1 MPLLLLNRLWKVCE
15 QADMDNTCFPSLGT
29 LSLWYTVLLAVQD
42 AAELYEKAGMLEKAA
57 GIYIQTKAFHMAQ
70 PLMGRVVSPKLQLQ
84 YAKAKES
91 ESLYMPAAVGMLQPG

>member
-1 MPLLLLNRLWKVCE
+1 
-15 QADMDNTCFPSLGT
+15 
-29 LSLWYTVLLAVQD
+29 
-42 AAELYEKAGMLEKAA
+42 MLEKAA

-91 ESLYMPAAVGMLQPG
+91 ESFCRPAVGMLQAG

>member
-1 MPLLLLNRLWKVCE
+1 MNSVLYA
-15 QADMDNTCFPSLGT
+15 QSMLGT
-29 LSLWYTVLLAVQD
+29 VLAVQD

-91 ESLYMPAAVGMLQPG
+91 GFYAGRQFFRLLQPGQ